1 MKPCFVATLAALAV
15 AVPVGG
21 MLHAQEADV
30 VHLRDGTTMAGQIEV
45 ITDDFV
51 NVRTTVSIGGG
62 RTASAKRQFKMN
74 QVDYIDFAALPGEV
88 EALQDPQSAG
98 VKALVELW
106 KQRRMHVHRPN
117 SAAGQLG
124 LLVAQEYL
132 KSDSDYDFKLAL
144 DLYATLE
151 NEAWKQETRNA
162 AREGR
167 LRALI
172 ALKRL
177 DEAMAEARKLAAES
191 EDSRM
196 LIEAKFVLAR
206 ADFENLK
213 QLVKD
218 NPKWPEDDIVRP
230 EIEALYHSTVDQ
242 FLYAYLFHGTES
254 ESAARGL
261 MSAASVYLL
270 FEKFTLANACAED
283 VIALYPQTSMA
294 EQAKKLL
301 GAGQ

>member
-1 MKPCFVATLAALAV
+1 MKWGLL
-15 AVPVGG
+15 PVVILVVTSGSLPG
-21 MLHAQEADV
+21 REVDV
-30 VHLRDGTTMAGQIEV
+30 VHLNDGTTMAGQIEV
-45 ITDDFV
+45 ITDEFV

-62 RTASAKRQFKMN
+62 KLASAKRQFKMA
-74 QVDYIDFAALPGEV
+74 QVDYIDFAPLPGEI
-88 EALQDPQSAG
+88 EALENPEATGAQ
-98 VKALVELW
+98 ALVELW

-117 SAAGQLG
+117 STAGQLG

-132 KSDSDYDFKLAL
+132 KSDNDYDFKLAL
-144 DLYATLE
+144 DLYTTLE
-151 NEAWKQETRNA
+151 NEAWKEEARNA

-177 DEAMAEARKLAAES
+177 DEAMTEARKLAAES

-206 ADFENLK
+206 ADFEKLK
-213 QLVKD
+213 QLVKE
-218 NPKWPEDDIVRP
+218 NPKWPEDDVIRP
-230 EIEALYHSTVDQ
+230 EIQALYHSTVDQ
-242 FLYAYLFHGTES
+242 FLFPYLFHGTES

-261 MSAASVYLL
+261 MSAASVYSL

-283 VIALYPQTSMA
+283 VIALYPQTSRA
-294 EQAKKLL
+294 EDAKKLL
-301 GAGQ
+301 SAGK

>member
-1 MKPCFVATLAALAV
+1 MRRWLFLMV
-15 AVPVGG
+15 AVVAMSGSS
-21 MLHAQEADV
+21 LAQEADV
-30 VHLRDGTTMAGQIEV
+30 VHLKDGTTMAGQIEV

-51 NVRTTVSIGGG
+51 DVRTTVSIGGG
-62 RTASAKRQFKMN
+62 KMASAKRQFKMA
-74 QVDYIDFAALPGEV
+74 QVDYIDFAPLPGEV
-88 EALQDPQSAG
+88 EALEKPDPPGTQ
-98 VKALVELW
+98 ALAELW

-117 SAAGQLG
+117 STAGQLG

-144 DLYATLE
+144 DLYVTLE
-151 NEAWKQETRNA
+151 NEAWKDETRNA

-206 ADFENLK
+206 ADFEKLK
-213 QLVKD
+213 QLVED
-218 NPKWPEDDIVRP
+218 NPKWLEDDIVRP
-230 EIEALYHSTVDQ
+230 EIEALYHSTADQ
-242 FLYAYLFHGTES
+242 FLFPYLFHGTES

-261 MSAASVYLL
+261 MSAASVYSL

-283 VIALYPQTSMA
+283 VIALYSQTSHA

-301 GAGQ
+301 GPGQ

>member
-1 MKPCFVATLAALAV
+1 MKAWWCLRQMLALV
-15 AVPVGG
+15 VVSGS
-21 MLHAQEADV
+21 LQAQDADV
-30 VHLRDGTTMAGQIEV
+30 VHLSDGTTMVGQIEV
-45 ITDDFV
+45 ITDEFV
-51 NVRTTVSIGGG
+51 NVRSTVSIAGGKS
-62 RTASAKRQFKMN
+62 ASAKRQFKMA
-74 QVDYIDFAALPGEV
+74 QIEYIDFAPLPGEA
-88 EALQDPQSAG
+88 EALENPQAAG
-98 VKALVELW
+98 AQALTKLW

-117 SAAGQLG
+117 STAGQLG
-124 LLVAQEYL
+124 LLVAQQYL
-132 KSDSDYDFKLAL
+132 KSDNDYDFKLAL
-144 DLYATLE
+144 DLYTTLQ
-151 NEAWKQETRNA
+151 NEAWQEQTRNS

-196 LIEAKFVLAR
+196 LIEAKFVLAQ
-206 ADFENLK
+206 ADFVALK
-213 QLVKD
+213 KLLDD
-218 NPKWPEDDIVRP
+218 NPKWPEDDIIRP

-242 FLYAYLFHGTES
+242 FLFPYLFHGTES

-261 MSAASVYLL
+261 MSAASVYSL

-283 VIALYPQTSMA
+283 VIALYPQTSQA
-294 EQAKKLL
+294 EQAQQML